1 MQGCKIDEAGKDVLP
16 VVIDKNKDM
25 VFTWRAKGLKKVRID
40 EFSRED
46 IESINFYSEDEI
58 KNKVISRA
66 IIGGLLFAGI
76 GAVVGGMSGINRTNS
91 TYYMLIKL
99 KDETEILYQLI
110 GKVNVQRMIIEWK

>member
-1 MQGCKIDEAGKDVLP
+1 
-16 VVIDKNKDM
+16 M
-25 VFTWRAKGLKKVRID
+25 VFTWRAKGLKKFRID

-46 IESINFYSEDEI
+46 VESINFYSEDEI

-66 IIGGLLFAGI
+66 IIGGLLFAAI
-76 GAVVGGMSGINRTNS
+76 GAVVGGMSAINRTNS